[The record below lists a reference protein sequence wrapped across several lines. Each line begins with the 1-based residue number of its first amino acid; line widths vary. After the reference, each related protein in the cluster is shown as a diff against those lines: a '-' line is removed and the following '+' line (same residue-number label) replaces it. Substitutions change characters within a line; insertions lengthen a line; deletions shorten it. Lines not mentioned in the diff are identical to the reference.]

1 MASGSLSD
9 FVPNVTTQDTRKRQ
23 QCYEVMSRY
32 LSDPRSS
39 LACDDMDALVEGLTA
54 WVTCSNY
61 KISLNGLE
69 ILCLMIDRM
78 GEEFKPHVTTVLTAC
93 VDRLGDSKEQVRE
106 QAQQLLLKLMMP
118 ASTPQYVFERIMG
131 TFNHKLWH
139 VREGVLLCLQNTINR
154 YGARC
159 LQLSKIVPSIC
170 KLLEDQTPQVREAAM
185 NTLAEIYRHVG
196 EKVRNDLTKR
206 SNIAPQRLNQ
216 VYAKF
221 DEVKTSGNMLATA
234 DLGPGRADREDHDE
248 PDFARP
254 LSTKVPHAKRLPSS
268 ASSTVSTGSASGKR
282 SGLGLSKSSSSTA
295 ARLSFRRK
303 SAPESTGGGAGAVDE
318 EFFIRSFEDVQK
330 VQMFSAR
337 DLTDHLNKC
346 KDTLADTNI
355 AWEKRVDALKILR
368 GIVVAGAPEYDDFYP
383 FLRVLEP
390 CYMNSIKD
398 LRSQVVR
405 EGCITVAYY
414 SQRLGNKFDH
424 SAETLL
430 PALINLIPNSA
441 KIMSTSGIMCIRF
454 ILQYTFSSRLIPVI
468 TNNMSSKASIIR
480 RLSCEFLNQ
489 ILHTWPTH
497 ILEKHI
503 AIIQESI
510 KKGISD
516 ADSEARSFARKSF
529 WGFADHFKDQADAL
543 LNHLDP
549 AKQKALQGE
558 LSNSSSNN
566 SLNSGERLAAG
577 RVRARSASQDR
588 GYESSTLGRI
598 NKKGHQRFRSARSDT
613 GGDLDNDDIDGQQE
627 DLETFN
633 EPPSSHRQNGMMRSS
648 SAVDIANRSGGA
660 VSTSTLPRRRSSST
674 MLAAKL
680 SNGSTQSLPR
690 QKSHV
695 VPSSYSSSRISPQDH
710 HGRNRTR
717 LGTSQSQPN
726 SRSSSPTPRA
736 SYLTHTTG
744 HAAPLT
750 PSRPRKASSISN
762 PRSQGTSRE
771 TSPSRSVKSS
781 GYGLPGRERRFS
793 GSKSA
798 GKSGLT
804 VKTLKPGQDVEEL
817 LADALRQP
825 IRKRYES
832 YDSDDNASETSSV
845 CSERS
850 FSSYGKTSEASNS
863 TTEKERWPRRL
874 STPSKDMG
882 EILALLQSSS
892 YQDRKEGV
900 VSLQKL
906 LRQNRFLTRIELK
919 KATEIFTRMFHDPHS
934 KVFSLFLEMLIDL
947 IQLHSRDMTDWLYV
961 LLSRLLN
968 KLGADILG
976 SLQAKVQRTLDATRE
991 NFPSDLQFN
1000 ILTRFMIDQTQ
1011 SPSMKVK
1018 LAMLNYLNTLVPCM
1032 QADDFTNSSD
1042 TRLVVSRIITWTN
1055 EPKNVEVRK
1064 SAQLVLFALFNLNPS
1079 EFTMMLSGL
1088 PKAFQDGATKILN
1101 HHMKG
1106 AHEPEVLTPR
1116 NTASPQMHQNRSR
1129 PSSRGPYSR
1138 DEADTE
1144 NMNPED
1150 IYNSIKKTSADIQNL
1165 SFNSKLDQFDDVKKR
1180 KDFTSQDSG
1189 IQDLRN
1195 DSPDAGE
1202 SRKPQYNPS
1211 RYSDESTLNGYN
1223 RSNQAEAV
1231 FNAEND
1237 ISFNEGSLDQEEMIN
1252 EILKELSNHNERHEE
1267 RKNTM
1272 LSLIKLTRE
1281 GMFELWDEHFK
1292 SILLILLETLGDD
1305 DVQVRSL
1312 ALRVLREI
1320 LRNQSQ
1326 RFEEYA
1332 ELTMLRILEA
1342 HKDPAKEVVRAAEE
1356 CAATL
1361 ASYTPPIQSIRILIP
1376 IVKAAELPMN
1386 LAAIKMQT
1394 KVVEQMSAEELL
1406 PTLPEAMPGL
1416 LKGYDDSESSV
1427 RKASVFCL
1435 VAIYMVV
1442 GESLRQYLTD
1452 LNGSK
1457 IKLLNL
1463 YIKRAQA
1470 QKDSG
1475 KLLSPHSSDT
1485 S

>member
-627 DLETFN
+627 
-633 EPPSSHRQNGMMRSS
+633 
-648 SAVDIANRSGGA
+648 A
-660 VSTSTLPRRRSSST
+660 
-674 MLAAKL
+674 
-680 SNGSTQSLPR
+680 
-690 QKSHV
+690 
-695 VPSSYSSSRISPQDH
+695 
-710 HGRNRTR
+710 
-717 LGTSQSQPN
+717 N

-1237 ISFNEGSLDQEEMIN
+1237 ISFNEDPFRLLLGWNLKEGSLDQEEMIN